1 MATGLEQLAY
11 DLSMRAL
18 NQQENLLTEV
28 RARTGLLLAATAVA
42 TSLLGGRALDD
53 GERTVLDLL
62 AIALALVSLVLSV
75 YVLAPKRDLTFA
87 LDGPAAYEYFT
98 AGQATLVEAHRDLA
112 YWNREA
118 WEENQVIIDSMIRFF
133 KWSCYTLVAA
143 VVLWSAGLALQ

>member
-18 NQQENLLTEV
+18 NQQESLLTEV

-53 GERTVLDLL
+53 GERTIIDLL

-87 LDGPAAYEYFT
+87 IDGPAAYEYF
-98 AGQATLVEAHRDLA
+98 AAEQATLVEAHRDLA

-118 WEENQVIIDSMIRFF
+118 WEENQLIVDTMIRFF
-133 KWSCYTLVAA
+133 KWSCYTLVGA
-143 VVLWSAGLALQ
+143 VILWSAGLALQ